1 MLRLHSVVF
10 AIAILLLA
18 GTQLYAPAQE
28 VSGSIDWRTL
38 RPEGEEFSIDIPKDS
53 TAEMGE
59 QQYHKMV
66 LRTRLYI
73 SKTKAGPIFAVASI
87 SGIRSNPE
95 AYSEFQRLNSYV
107 DAFKDW
113 FPEKVRGK
121 EAKLKLTLVGEKI
134 LNGHS
139 GREYNLTLADLTGT
153 AHVYATKKRFY
164 AAVSL
169 NTKKDE
175 DLQDRFLSSFVIPE
189 KVIEPPVAVAQQPAS
204 EAPKPAP
211 ATPDSKKPSTEAEK
225 SEPNAEQAATESK
238 AAETVD
244 DKNAQSGQKKP
255 ISGGVLNGRAL
266 YLPKPDYPPEA
277 HNAKASGSV
286 VVQITIDELGAV
298 IAAKAVSGHP
308 LLQQACVNAAL
319 QARFSPTML
328 MGEPVKVS
336 GVLTY
341 NFAR

>member
-255 ISGGVLNGRAL
+255 ISGGVLN
-266 YLPKPDYPPEA
+266 
-277 HNAKASGSV
+277 
-286 VVQITIDELGAV
+286 
-298 IAAKAVSGHP
+298 
-308 LLQQACVNAAL
+308 
-319 QARFSPTML
+319 
-328 MGEPVKVS
+328 
-336 GVLTY
+336 
-341 NFAR
+341 